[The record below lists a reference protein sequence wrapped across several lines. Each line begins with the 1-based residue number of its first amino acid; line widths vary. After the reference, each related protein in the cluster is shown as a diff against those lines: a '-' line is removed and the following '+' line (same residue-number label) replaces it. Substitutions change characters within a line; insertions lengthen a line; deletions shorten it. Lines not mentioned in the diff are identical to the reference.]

1 MRRSLILIPLVL
13 VACARQSG
21 PRPASGNEMTLCI
34 ENATAGYG
42 NVVARIESIRYEVLP
57 GRSMCRTLTVAAA
70 SPRLTAETTG
80 GGTAGPLRFA
90 TTLPS
95 STGACWRWR
104 LSGTQSEG
112 ALLPCREGEG
122 L

>member
-1 MRRSLILIPLVL
+1 MRRSLVLIPLVL
-13 VACARQSG
+13 VACGRQTG
-21 PRPASGNEMTLCI
+21 PRAEPGNAMTLCI

-42 NVVARIESIRYEVLP
+42 NVVARVESVRYEVMP
-57 GRSMCRTLTVAAA
+57 GRTECRTVSIASA
-70 SPRLTAETTG
+70 SPRLTAQTTA
-80 GGTAGPLRFA
+80 GGTTGPLRFA

-95 STGACWRWR
+95 SSGACWRWR

-112 ALLPCREGEG
+112 ALLPCREDER